1 MKQAAPSGPVAV
13 RGWRKA
19 ALLIVFLAP
28 SLLPLVV
35 FTLVPMGASMWVSLH
50 AWNLISP
57 MRWVGLDN
65 FREQLADPDS
75 RTAFLHTLAYLAG
88 YLPLVYVGGLLLALG
103 VNRGIRGRAGLR
115 AAYFVPVIT
124 SWVAVALVWK
134 WLLEPD
140 NGLVNHLLS
149 FVGIHGPGWWT
160 SAAWAIPSVILA
172 SAWKD
177 TGFVMVILLAGLQ
190 AIPQE
195 YLDAAR
201 VDGASAWHRFRYV
214 TLPLLSPST
223 FFVVV
228 ILLINNFQVFDQV
241 YVMTG
246 GGPAGSSEVVVQ
258 RVYDLSFRYG
268 RVGAAS
274 ALSWLL
280 FAVVF
285 VLTAVQVRLQR
296 RWVVDYA

>member
-1 MKQAAPSGPVAV
+1 VKQGGLSGPVAV

-19 ALLIVFLAP
+19 GLLAMFLAP
-28 SLLPLVV
+28 SLAPLLL
-35 FTLVPMGASMWVSLH
+35 FTLVPMVASLWVSLH
-50 AWNLISP
+50 RWNLISP
-57 MRWVGLDN
+57 MKWTGLDN
-65 FREQLADPDS
+65 FREQLTDPDS
-75 RTAFLHTLAYLAG
+75 RAAFLHTLAYLAG
-88 YLPLVYVGGLLLALG
+88 YLPLVYVGGLTLALG
-103 VNRGIRGRAGLR
+103 VNRRFRGRGPIR
-115 AAYFVPVIT
+115 AAYFVPVVT

-140 NGLVNHLLS
+140 NGLVNYLLS
-149 FVGIHGPGWWT
+149 LVGISGPGWWA
-160 SAAWAIPSVILA
+160 SSEWAIPSVILA
-172 SAWKD
+172 AAWKD

-201 VDGASAWHRFRYV
+201 VDGAGTWRRFRHI

-246 GGPAGSSEVVVQ
+246 GGPAGSSEVIVQ
-258 RVYDLSFRYG
+258 RVYNLSFRYG

-280 FAVVF
+280 FAVIML
-285 VLTAVQVRLQR
+285 LTMTQVRLQR